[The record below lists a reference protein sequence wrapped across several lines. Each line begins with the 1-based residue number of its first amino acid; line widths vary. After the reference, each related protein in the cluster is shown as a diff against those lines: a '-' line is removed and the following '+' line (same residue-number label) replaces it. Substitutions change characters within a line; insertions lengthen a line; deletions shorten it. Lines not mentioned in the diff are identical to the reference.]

1 MSFNCS
7 STCNGLYADI
17 QFVDEGMGVET
28 EDVSVEDLVEM
39 TFKGMPVDE
48 LQREMFKRIV
58 ELIERKA
65 ELKKGG
71 SAEEL
76 DKDKFRTMVKEYR
89 EFKRKNMKHFRFNSG
104 ANSSSFG
111 KI

>member
-7 STCNGLYADI
+7 STCDGLYADV
-17 QFVDEGMGVET
+17 QWVGEELDEET
-28 EDVSVEDLVEM
+28 EDESEDILAEM
-39 TFKGMPVDE
+39 EFKGME
-48 LQREMFKRIV
+48 GEQLLRKMYKRIV
-58 ELIERKA
+58 ELERKA

-76 DKDKFRTMVKEYR
+76 DREKFRMMVKEYK
-89 EFKRKNMKHFRFNSG
+89 EFKKKNMKHFRFTSG

-111 KI
+111 EI